1 VHHGRLC
8 ALRKVAA
15 HDANDAVRARSPCAI
30 YVVHVPAVQ
39 RIVFANNAETC
50 HKTLLSNT
58 FFGQYIMQS
67 RICQAKAWKN
77 VKKMR

>member
-1 VHHGRLC
+1 VHHGRLS

-15 HDANDAVRARSPCAI
+15 HDANDAVSSRIPCALQ
-30 YVVHVPAVQ
+30 VVNVPAVQ
-39 RIVFANNAETC
+39 RIVFTNDAKTC
-50 HKTLLSNT
+50 HKTLLSDT